1 MHVSSDRPPSYSESC
16 MTTCTCNPFYFL
28 SSPFSICLSS
38 LLLLLF
44 DRFHFPRPVYP
55 ILGP

>member
-1 MHVSSDRPPSYSESC
+1 